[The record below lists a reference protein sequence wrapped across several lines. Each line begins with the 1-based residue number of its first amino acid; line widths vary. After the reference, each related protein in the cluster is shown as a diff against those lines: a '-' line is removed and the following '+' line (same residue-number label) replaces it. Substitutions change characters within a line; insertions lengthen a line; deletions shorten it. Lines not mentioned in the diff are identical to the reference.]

1 MSNESPASII
11 YDNLGN
17 PIGVILDGTIYRL
30 QVEAKLTD
38 GYSAFGT
45 LTNPII
51 TQNSLIKKKT
61 LYDIGDP
68 SIYIGTASMGT
79 ASSSA
84 AWLIK
89 KITLSS
95 GTPVST
101 LWSGNTAIWD
111 NRASEVYS

>member
-1 MSNESPASII
+1 MNMGASGVAPSFAAI
-11 YDNLGN
+11 YG
-17 PIGVILDGTIYRL
+17 G
-30 QVEAKLTD
+30 K
-38 GYSAFGT
+38 
-45 LTNPII
+45 
-51 TQNSLIKKKT
+51 LIKKKT

-68 SIYIGTASMGT
+68 SIYIGTASMGV